1 MCNKP
6 NKISDTKEDK
16 LISDQ
21 IDDSIGEISISKSI
35 GYVSDTISEVDD
47 LDKDSRYFIAISH
60 AGQNSTYINDL
71 VEKIICAFPEQRIF
85 YDKKDFLII
94 ESEPQRKSLFRKIF
108 LEADYVL
115 VFMSKEYSNNSI
127 AQEEFS
133 FIWQRYCN
141 NPSTNGIVWISC
153 DGEVSEKL
161 TETSIPANMMG
172 RSDAQILDII
182 KSRIIKSESA
192 KLLPQNAVKLNKGK
206 CDNGE
211 GLFRIDHRTDYTISE
226 EKTRLK
232 KALSYDIDKVVSTL
246 FNIKGLSDETNNALI
261 IIKQDLKSLS
271 RQEMVEPASDRVK
284 EMRSSL
290 TYKIIDLIETL
301 PFEIVVRC
309 NKTLENDGNR
319 LHDETSKNSTKSQ
332 RRTSWL
338 F

>member
-16 LISDQ
+16 LISDK
-21 IDDSIGEISISKSI
+21 IDDSICEISISKSI
-35 GYVSDTISEVDD
+35 GSVSDTISEVDD
-47 LDKDSRYFIAISH
+47 SDKDSRYFIAISH

-71 VEKIICAFPEQRIF
+71 VEKIICTFPEQRIF

-141 NPSTNGIVWISC
+141 NPNTNGIVWITC

-192 KLLPQNAVKLNKGK
+192 KLLPQNVVKLNKDK

-246 FNIKGLSDETNNALI
+246 FNIKDISDETNNALI
-261 IIKQDLKSLS
+261 IIKQDLRACLVSLHL
-271 RQEMVEPASDRVK
+271 REKV
-284 EMRSSL
+284 L
-290 TYKIIDLIETL
+290 
-301 PFEIVVRC
+301 
-309 NKTLENDGNR
+309 
-319 LHDETSKNSTKSQ
+319 
-332 RRTSWL
+332 
-338 F
+338 